1 MALQRYPAY
10 SAGFNAR
17 GKSPGMNTIHREV
30 IDIHQNELVETME
43 TRTVVR
49 ELLTQGMLGD
59 FHCQQLEY
67 VYPEGRIVAN
77 RLLLAFVRKQ
87 VLYLVRHHGYSLMR
101 SGSLGREM

>member
-87 VLYLVRHHGYSLMR
+87 VLYLVRHHGYDITL
-101 SGSLGREM
+101 